1 MDFASSAAAL
11 QAAFDAAWAGTT
23 APAVPGGAV
32 PVRVLHDNEE
42 ALDPKPNP
50 KSGEAWVRF
59 AIVDADADTPELA
72 TRNSQDFGR
81 VIVAI
86 FTKLGTGDVLAR
98 QLATKV
104 RDIFQQQVISGVILR
119 ETRAVGVGATP
130 DNTWYQVNASTPF
143 EYESTPA

>member
-32 PVRVLHDNEE
+32 PVRILHDNEE
-42 ALDPKPNP
+42 KLDPPPNS

-59 AIVDADADTPELA
+59 AVVDADADARELSS
-72 TRNSQDFGR
+72 RNTQDFGR
-81 VIVAI
+81 VVVAI

-98 QLATKV
+98 QLASKV
-104 RDIFQQQVISGVILR
+104 RDIFQQQVIGGVICR
-119 ETRAVGVGATP
+119 ETRAKAAGATP
-130 DNTWYQVNASTPF
+130 DNTWFQVNAWTPF
-143 EYESTPA
+143 EYESTPV